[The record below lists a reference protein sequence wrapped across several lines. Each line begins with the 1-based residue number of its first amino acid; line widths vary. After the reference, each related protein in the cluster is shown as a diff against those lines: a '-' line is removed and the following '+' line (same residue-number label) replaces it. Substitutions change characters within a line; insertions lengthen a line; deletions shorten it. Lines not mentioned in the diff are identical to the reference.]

1 MSYIQSIPTP
11 GDLLTRAKLS
21 RDLIPDFDAANL
33 HPSPHEAAKRN
44 RKVCADA
51 LNIALDDWQ
60 FFHHSAASL
69 SARDMDR
76 AVSELVGWCWTE
88 VEDREAD
95 RIVGPADVLAMRNDY
110 RRAMAAQ

>member
-1 MSYIQSIPTP
+1 
-11 GDLLTRAKLS
+11 
-21 RDLIPDFDAANL
+21 
-33 HPSPHEAAKRN
+33 
-44 RKVCADA
+44 
-51 LNIALDDWQ
+51 
-60 FFHHSAASL
+60 
-69 SARDMDR
+69 MDR